1 MYCETLC
8 QILGR
13 VCSLLGH
20 QESRTMPQDHAELC
34 SQKIRKNAEVLRCG
48 KVILVF
54 GLYEDVGQANVAT
67 ALEPKQAAAR

>member
-34 SQKIRKNAEVLRCG
+34 SQKIRKNAEVNGPC
-48 KVILVF
+48 
-54 GLYEDVGQANVAT
+54 QALLGMIWSSA
-67 ALEPKQAAAR
+67 